1 MAVLVEALT
10 DNRNRTAADLRLAFS
25 KNGGNLGESGCVAY
39 LFTHRSEV
47 SIQAT
52 AADEDRL
59 LESLLELDAD
69 GYELLEDGTATVH
82 GPFTTLEALQDGL
95 RQQGWTVREWGHS
108 WSALTS
114 VEISEIDTARQC
126 LKLLDA
132 LDGLDDVRSVNAN
145 LNFDQ
150 DLELQAS

>member
-1 MAVLVEALT
+1 M
-10 DNRNRTAADLRLAFS
+10 
-25 KNGGNLGESGCVAY
+25 
-39 LFTHRSEV
+39 
-47 SIQAT
+47 
-52 AADEDRL
+52 
-59 LESLLELDAD
+59 
-69 GYELLEDGTATVH
+69 
-82 GPFTTLEALQDGL
+82 
-95 RQQGWTVREWGHS
+95 REWGHS

-150 DLELQAS
+150 DLDLQAS